1 MTLTGWL
8 FLPLLLIICLS
19 PVDGARSLSARR
31 VRGPSRNAAERYDR
45 SITTFD
51 PEGRLLQLEYA
62 LIAAEERGRGLTV
75 CVEWDGNVI
84 FAFPSSI
91 DDSDVPSS
99 SVSEST
105 HKKSSDDEG
114 VNLLFDTVTENNPSH
129 NSKVHRISPTHL
141 LLTSGLAGDAHVL
154 ASAFRRV
161 NSSWTHHH
169 YGEVITTRELA
180 AEVGRVRHS
189 IGLRPGA
196 RVLGVIGLLIGL
208 DENEQ
213 DDDSPNN
220 NKKETVRM
228 YRSLPGGTIDRC
240 NVCVT
245 GGGADAD
252 GNLARKEAMNILSNL
267 VAGSPSDSD
276 ESHTRDEEL
285 QRIIEKVT
293 EVTLNYP
300 HAAQMRVEAPTDDT
314 KEQFKQSDKV
324 DVWIVRALE
333 SHESEETNSSPH
345 RRIGKACIDI
355 RYARRVSRTQLTAAA
370 QSMIHTAVKIQ

>member
-1 MTLTGWL
+1 M
-8 FLPLLLIICLS
+8 
-19 PVDGARSLSARR
+19 
-31 VRGPSRNAAERYDR
+31 
-45 SITTFD
+45 
-51 PEGRLLQLEYA
+51 
-62 LIAAEERGRGLTV
+62 
-75 CVEWDGNVI
+75 
-84 FAFPSSI
+84 
-91 DDSDVPSS
+91 
-99 SVSEST
+99 
-105 HKKSSDDEG
+105 
-114 VNLLFDTVTENNPSH
+114 
-129 NSKVHRISPTHL
+129 
-141 LLTSGLAGDAHVL
+141 
-154 ASAFRRV
+154 
-161 NSSWTHHH
+161 
-169 YGEVITTRELA
+169 
-180 AEVGRVRHS
+180 
-189 IGLRPGA
+189 
-196 RVLGVIGLLIGL
+196 GVIGLLIGL

-333 SHESEETNSSPH
+333 SHESEETNKLAFTSPH

-370 QSMIHTAVKIQ
+370 QSLIHTAVKIQ